1 MIFQFEFIF
10 PFTEFTWCLL
20 LLLFYKF
27 IGLPMVSHGQPVHL
41 FIYFFN
47 CCVKMGGA
55 IEQGNRFQNWVT
67 KKKQNP

>member
-27 IGLPMVSHGQPVHL
+27 ICLPTVSHGQPVHL
-41 FIYFFN
+41 FIYFN
-47 CCVKMGGA
+47 CCFKMGGA
-55 IEQGNRFQNWVT
+55 INTCTVISQGLRSLL
-67 KKKQNP
+67 

>member
-55 IEQGNRFQNWVT
+55 INTCCTVISQGLRSLL
-67 KKKQNP
+67 